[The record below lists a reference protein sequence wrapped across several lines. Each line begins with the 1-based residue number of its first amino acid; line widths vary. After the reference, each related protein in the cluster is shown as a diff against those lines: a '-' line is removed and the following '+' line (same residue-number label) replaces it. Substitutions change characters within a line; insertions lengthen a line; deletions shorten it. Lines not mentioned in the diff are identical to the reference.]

1 MSAYRSWVPRSTRP
15 NRSPP
20 TSSPG
25 RQRLGSRHPSPRP
38 LLQRHRGPHLP
49 PQAPLRA
56 APLAAQGPAGSAP
69 WKPPGHRLRRHPRQ
83 GRGRPRFI
91 GRPPHRGDGRGAVS
105 PKLAA
110 RERGP
115 ARSGSLPALVLV
127 REALATGAGRPGT
140 SGGRRSRQRSTRDS
154 KAPDNCPGRAVCI
167 TEWSRSVTRR
177 SLESRLTRPW
187 HVRSVK
193 RAARASHEPSGRADK
208 RQRSRPMPTPLE
220 RRLSALQ
227 PRDRLRAPPCGSS
240 VERQCCGCNAAW
252 PSGQPFGG
260 RFYELPR

>member
-15 NRSPP
+15 EPLAPNFIAGPP
-20 TSSPG
+20 AA
-25 RQRLGSRHPSPRP
+25 RLEAHPSPRP

-69 WKPPGHRLRRHPRQ
+69 GKPPGHRLRRHPRQ

-91 GRPPHRGDGRGAVS
+91 GRPPHIIGATEEGQY

-167 TEWSRSVTRR
+167 TEWSRSVTQERALGALSRR
-177 SLESRLTRPW
+177 CSSR
-187 HVRSVK
+187 
-193 RAARASHEPSGRADK
+193 GR
-208 RQRSRPMPTPLE
+208 
-220 RRLSALQ
+220 
-227 PRDRLRAPPCGSS
+227 
-240 VERQCCGCNAAW
+240 
-252 PSGQPFGG
+252 
-260 RFYELPR
+260 